1 MLQMQVQLQCTKLLD
16 KEINKKEVKLEEL
29 EITNLIIQA
38 KNHNEDAME
47 ELMRTFK
54 PKVIAISREYFLIGA
69 EFDDLIQ
76 EGMIG
81 LYKAI
86 RIYDETKNHSFSAFA
101 SLCIHRQIQNAVK
114 NANRKKNTPLNSY
127 IPIKY
132 YDGSN
137 VSDEDSVLRL
147 VIADENSDIEQNY
160 IDEEINTIMLSKVK
174 DILTDEQFNILKLF
188 INGDSYF
195 EIANKTNL
203 TTKKVDNTLQAIK
216 KKLKT
221 IGGEL

>member
-1 MLQMQVQLQCTKLLD
+1 MKD
-16 KEINKKEVKLEEL
+16 LEL
-29 EITNLIIQA
+29 TNLIAEA

-47 ELMRTFK
+47 QLMREFK

-69 EFDDLIQ
+69 DFDDLIQ

-86 RIYDETKNHSFSAFA
+86 RVYDETKNHNFSAFA

-114 NANRKKNTPLNSY
+114 NANRKKNSPLNSY

-137 VSDEDSVLRL
+137 QSDEDNILKL

-160 IDEEINTIMLSKVK
+160 IDKEINTILLSKVK
-174 DILTDEQFNILKLF
+174 NILTDEQFNILKMF
-188 INGDSYF
+188 INGATYS
-195 EIANKTNL
+195 EIAINTNL

-221 IGGEL
+221 IKGDM